1 MAKEYIG
8 SQEYFEDGVNAYY
21 DQKEKMERDMQKQYE
36 KDVIKQ
42 MERDFY
48 AQQTQHLEPTEEI
61 AELIEAAERKAFQ
74 DCTAIIKK
82 KLSDLINKREMLA
95 NAYNE
100 MMADI
105 PNCPNQFNSHEYK
118 VVDRQCELLYE
129 ILRRIEE
136 ESK

>member
-1 MAKEYIG
+1 MTKEYIG
-8 SQEYFEDGVNAYY
+8 SQEHFEDEVNGYY
-21 DQKEKMERDMQKQYE
+21 DQIEKMEQDMQKQYE

-42 MERDFY
+42 MECDFY
-48 AQQTQHLEPTEEI
+48 AQQTQHLELIEEI

-105 PNCPNQFNSHEYK
+105 PNCPNQFNSPEYK

>member
-1 MAKEYIG
+1 MGCEGCKEHYNR
-8 SQEYFEDGVNAYY
+8 SHNACIYCLRSA
-21 DQKEKMERDMQKQYE
+21 DRPHW
-36 KDVIKQ
+36 
-42 MERDFY
+42 
-48 AQQTQHLEPTEEI
+48 TPNNEI

-82 KLSDLINKREMLA
+82 KLSDLISKREMLT

-118 VVDRQCELLYE
+118 VVDRQCDLLYE
-129 ILRRIEE
+129 ILKRIEE
-136 ESK
+136 EGK